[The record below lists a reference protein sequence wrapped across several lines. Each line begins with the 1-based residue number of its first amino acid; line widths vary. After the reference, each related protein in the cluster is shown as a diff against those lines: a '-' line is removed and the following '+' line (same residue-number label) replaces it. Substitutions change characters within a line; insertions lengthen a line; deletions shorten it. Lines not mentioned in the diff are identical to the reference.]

1 MEAAFVEIMRMV
13 GQQGKSD
20 SLVSGSQGRTRPTR
34 PVNSAGY
41 LLVNRG
47 TIQLASILCVL
58 WAIVACCAL
67 QSWIGTCLLIAI
79 AATALN
85 FLLFKQ
91 AFGYWNSLI
100 MLFWFSHA
108 AYGISGPLSWYLSET
123 SIPLYREINY
133 TEFYVMFYALSSL
146 GFTIGSLLVLL
157 RHTRNHPARVAVA
170 PNPRALFWGSVILG
184 LIGTVF
190 ELNQMRQ
197 LGFQEVLA
205 LGKSFYHLS
214 LSQQSLMDF
223 SSSFTLASAA
233 LLGFFFATPSLSKSD
248 YFKALGS
255 WVLVNAPTLL
265 KNLIVGERGIFVFVI
280 FCIIFSAFMFN
291 KITVLRYRTLLIV
304 LFLYIFSVVL
314 FASRGLSGKL
324 ILGLT
329 DWNTFYG
336 IVSESFLNY
345 SNPALLEFGA
355 VFVNF
360 NVFYA
365 SAEDLPF
372 RFGETYIR
380 GIVSIFHLLFRGDR
394 MPTTVEEFNYMF
406 FPEFM
411 ERGIGWAFSSIVE
424 AYWNFGKFGVFTV
437 YFVIGVALSI
447 LERVTY
453 HSKFSL
459 VHFVYIMF
467 IPVVLR
473 FHRTNFGLTAW
484 LFPIVFAYLTYTC
497 YNILSLYRRGC
508 RNG

>member
-1 MEAAFVEIMRMV
+1 MEAAFVEIMHMV
-13 GQQGKSD
+13 GQQGKSG
-20 SLVSGSQGRTRPTR
+20 SLVSGSQGWFRPTGS
-34 PVNSAGY
+34 VNSAGSP
-41 LLVNRG
+41 LVNGR
-47 TIQLASILCVL
+47 TIRLAGSLCVL
-58 WAIVACCAL
+58 WAVVAVCAL

-79 AATALN
+79 VATALN

-146 GFTIGSLLVLL
+146 GFTLGSLLVSL
-157 RHTRNHPARVAVA
+157 RRTRNHPARVAVA
-170 PNPRALFWGSVILG
+170 PNPRALFWGFVILG

-190 ELNQMRQ
+190 ELYQLRQ
-197 LGFQEVLA
+197 LDFQKVLE

-214 LSQQSLMDF
+214 FSQQNLTDF
-223 SSSFTLASAA
+223 SSSFALASAA

-248 YFKALGS
+248 YFKTLAL
-255 WVLVNAPTLL
+255 WALVNAPILL
-265 KNLIVGERGIFVFVI
+265 KNLIVGERGFFVFVI

-291 KITVLRYRTLLIV
+291 KIKVLRYRTLLIV

-314 FASRGLSGKL
+314 FASRSLSGKL
-324 ILGLT
+324 ILGLA

-345 SNPALLEFGA
+345 SNPAVMEFGA

-365 SAEDLPF
+365 SAEELPF

-380 GIVSIFHLLFRGDR
+380 GIVSTFHLLFHGDR
-394 MPTTVEEFNYMF
+394 MLTTNEEFNYMF
-406 FPEFM
+406 FPEFA

-424 AYWNFGKFGVFTV
+424 AYWNFGTFGVFAV
-437 YFVIGVALSI
+437 YFVIGMAVST
-447 LERVTY
+447 LERAAY
-453 HSKFSL
+453 YSKFSF
-459 VHFVYIMF
+459 VHLVYIMF
-467 IPVVLR
+467 IPVILR

-484 LFPIVFAYLTYTC
+484 LFPVVFAYLAYIF
-497 YNILSLYRRGC
+497 YRILSLYRARK
-508 RNG
+508 